1 LCYRLAISHPTRH
14 PLPPADAFELR
25 ELRLAHVPYGVELL
39 SAEIGGC
46 ACSLVWD
53 EDSDSTPAEVA
64 RWRKK
69 GWSEAKIQRA
79 LDARTQARA
88 HSHSGRPAFERWL
101 ADAARA
107 TPGLRAL
114 VSEHGEAEPS
124 RDEATEVSVEAF
136 LRAPLRYKGAW
147 VRLHP

>member
-1 LCYRLAISHPTRH
+1 
-14 PLPPADAFELR
+14 LPSAEGFELR
-25 ELRLAHVPYGVELL
+25 ELRLAGVPHGVEVL
-39 SAEIGGC
+39 SAEICGC

-79 LDARTQARA
+79 LGARTQARA
-88 HSHSGRPAFERWL
+88 HSHSGRAAFERWL

-107 TPGLRAL
+107 TPGLRVL

-124 RDEATEVSVEAF
+124 RDEATEVAVDAF
-136 LRAPLRYKGAW
+136 LRAPLRYKGVW
-147 VRLHP
+147 VWLTSDPTPSEEA